1 MKLYGIGTGPGATDL
16 LTLRAVNSIKDSSI
30 IFAPNNRGKNMAV
43 DTCKEFIEEKKVNL
57 IDFPMGEVT
66 REDYKNAAKT
76 IYEDLKKYKVGSFLT
91 IGDSMIYSTFIYIA
105 QELMEID
112 NTVEIEIVPGIPSFV
127 ASAARA
133 QVQLT
138 EKSENFLLCD
148 EFDEKALEIAD
159 SIAIL
164 KTFKNKEEILE
175 GLERN
180 NFSYNYI
187 KKVSLPDEEILDET
201 RKDEILNDKNYMSL
215 ILGRRK

>member
-1 MKLYGIGTGPGATDL
+1 
-16 LTLRAVNSIKDSSI
+16 
-30 IFAPNNRGKNMAV
+30 
-43 DTCKEFIEEKKVNL
+43 
-57 IDFPMGEVT
+57 MGEVT

-187 KKVSLPDEEILDET
+187 KKVSLPEEEIFDET

-215 ILGRRK
+215 ILGRKK

>member
-43 DTCKEFIEEKKVNL
+43 DTCEEFIEEKKVNL

-76 IYEDLKKYKVGSFLT
+76 I
-91 IGDSMIYSTFIYIA
+91 
-105 QELMEID
+105 MEID

-187 KKVSLPDEEILDET
+187 KKVSLPEEEIFDET

-215 ILGRRK
+215 ILGKKK